1 MSVSTIKLYSQNNNN
16 TIPTLIKSSYV
27 NTAPEEYTREAKYVL
42 ENARINDENQ
52 GDMLKRLP
60 DPYVA
65 VYRPPDEDLIMLE
78 WRKFQDWLLEQDFIL
93 EPEWLEREE
102 WYGGSRK
109 KHKKEKRRKPTK
121 RRPIKKMRKKRT
133 IKRRR

>member
-16 TIPTLIKSSYV
+16 SIPTLIKSSYV
-27 NTAPEEYTREAKYVL
+27 NTAPEEYTRKAKYVL

-60 DPYVA
+60 DPYVSG
-65 VYRPPDEDLIMLE
+65 YRPPDEDLIMLE
-78 WRKFQDWLLEQDFIL
+78 WRKFLDWLLEQDFIL

-102 WYGGSRK
+102 WYGGNRK
-109 KHKKEKRRKPTK
+109 KHKKEKRIKQTK
-121 RRPIKKMRKKRT
+121 RRRPTKKRT